1 MATAQIKS
9 DTGLRA
15 ELKAI
20 VDGKKPARRIG
31 DGGGLYLLPLVKGGA
46 HGWRLDYTFN
56 GKRKTLSLGTYP
68 DTGLSLAR
76 KKAADAR
83 ALVAEGTD
91 PSEHRKGIKEER
103 ERQQL
108 ADLEAAQRA
117 AAGLAEPGSL
127 EAVAADWLQHRAGAW
142 TEGTR
147 HNIAGSLK
155 RYVFPTLGRRP
166 VGEIAPGEIRTCV
179 QRIEASGAAETAG
192 RVFQRLRALYRYAVA
207 HELVAADPT
216 YPLKPSEIFRP
227 RDTKH
232 RPAMSAQEAP
242 AFLRKL
248 VDYGGDPTV
257 RNALLLLVLTAVRP
271 GELRAAEWT
280 EIDEAAALWRIPAA
294 HMKMKAEHLVP
305 LSVQAL
311 AVLEEMRA
319 LTGTQ
324 ALIFPSPFYP
334 GRPFSENTMNSA
346 LARMGYKGEATAHGM
361 RTLFSTSANEAGH
374 RGDVIERQLAHE
386 ERDDVRGA
394 YNRAE
399 YMAERRRLMTWWG
412 ERVDSM
418 RRGAEVIPFKAA

>member
-1 MATAQIKS
+1 MARTRISS
-9 DTGLRA
+9 DTALRA
-15 ELKAI
+15 ALKAI
-20 VDGKKPARRIG
+20 EAGRRPAARISDG
-31 DGGGLYLLPLVKGGA
+31 DGLYLRPLVNGGA
-46 HGWRLDYTFN
+46 HGWRMDYTAD
-56 GKRKTLSLGTYP
+56 GKRNTLSLGTWP
-68 DTGLSLAR
+68 ETSLAQAR
-76 KKAADAR
+76 KAASELR
-83 ALVAEGTD
+83 ALVAAGID
-91 PSEHRKGIKEER
+91 PSQARQKEKT
-103 ERQQL
+103 ERQQREQ
-108 ADLEAAQRA
+108 DEIEAHRLD
-117 AAGLAEPGSL
+117 AAGLPQPGSL
-127 EAVAADWLQHRAGAW
+127 EAVAGEWLQHRASGW
-142 TEGTR
+142 SERTR
-147 HNIAGSLK
+147 DNIAGSLK
-155 RYVFPTLGRRP
+155 RYVFPELGRRP
-166 VGEIAPGEIRTCV
+166 IGDIAPRDVRTCV

-248 VDYGGDPTV
+248 ADYGGDPTV

-311 AVLEEMRA
+311 AVLEEMRP

-386 ERDDVRGA
+386 ERDEVRGA